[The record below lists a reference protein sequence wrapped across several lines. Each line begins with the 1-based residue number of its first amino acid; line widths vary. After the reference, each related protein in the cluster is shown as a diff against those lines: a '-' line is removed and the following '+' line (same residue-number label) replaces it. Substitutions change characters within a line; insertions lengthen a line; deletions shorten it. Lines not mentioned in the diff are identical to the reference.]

1 MFGLNWP
8 ELLIISVVALIVIGP
23 EDLPQMFRQLGR
35 FTGKLRQ
42 MSREFSRAMEQAAK
56 DTGVS
61 DVARDLKAATSAKS
75 LGLDAVTEAAN
86 KFEKWDPLKNAA
98 QPTISPARPL
108 TPPPMPATP
117 APATPVASSLTSVA
131 ARDAAKADA
140 PAENAAEKGAEDLSE
155 DDLEALEGLDDLAD
169 LAALDGA
176 SPAAANSIGPNTQAL
191 YDKAALRAK
200 VLAEQT
206 EKLKAIEAGTYVEPA
221 PQDAA
226 VPGLTQKLDAK
237 AAKPGPK
244 AAASD
249 PTTDP
254 ATEAATAAPKP
265 KRTRAKAPAPAD
277 GAEKSV
283 EKSAAKAGAKPVAK
297 ASASKPKKPRKTA
310 GEETA

>member
-98 QPTISPARPL
+98 KPTISPARPL

-117 APATPVASSLTSVA
+117 MPAAPVASSLTSVA

-140 PAENAAEKGAEDLSE
+140 PAEKGAEDLSE
-155 DDLEALEGLDDLAD
+155 DDLEALEGLEDLAD
-169 LAALDGA
+169 LEALDGA
-176 SPAAANSIGPNTQAL
+176 SPAAANTHGPNTQAL

-221 PQDAA
+221 PQDTA
-226 VPGLTQKLDAK
+226 VPGLTQELDAK
-237 AAKPGPK
+237 ATKPGPK

-249 PTTDP
+249 P
-254 ATEAATAAPKP
+254 ATAAPKP
-265 KRTRAKAPAPAD
+265 KRTRAKAPAPVD
-277 GAEKSV
+277 GAEKSA
-283 EKSAAKAGAKPVAK
+283 ERSAAKAGAKPLAK
-297 ASASKPKKPRKTA
+297 AAASKPKKPRKTA